1 MVCTRQ
7 WRWLWKCSTIAYS
20 NVRRK
25 KKKKR
30 KYNLAIQGGIYC
42 LLAADDRCGRQVESG
57 FTFSFFLRIPPITGN
72 GISGEISLNFGNFD
86 RKVILN
92 SKNEISLHSDRNFGF
107 VDRNFGDLDR
117 NFVFVTVK

>member
-20 NVRRK
+20 NVRSK

-42 LLAADDRCGRQVESG
+42 LLAADDRCGRQAESLG
-57 FTFSFFLRIPPITGN
+57 PSSWRVTGQRELIEPKTPRDARA
-72 GISGEISLNFGNFD
+72 GGRHG
-86 RKVILN
+86 
-92 SKNEISLHSDRNFGF
+92 
-107 VDRNFGDLDR
+107 
-117 NFVFVTVK
+117 